1 MEQAPT
7 QQLGNGLKVRHIT
20 MMGLGSAIGAGLFL
34 GSGEGIAKAGPA
46 VLVSYAI
53 AGLIVIMVMRMLG
66 EMGAAM
72 PSSGSFA
79 EYARI
84 SIGNWAG
91 FSMGW
96 IYWLMLI
103 MVLGAE
109 VTGASLIVESWM
121 PGVLPQWAI
130 ALIFVTFFAIVNL
143 GKVAN
148 FGEFEFW
155 FALIKVSVIIAFL
168 VVGVLLVLGV
178 LPGAEPVGL
187 VHLLGDGDGFMP
199 NGIAGIAAG
208 LLVVAFAFGGIELVA
223 IAAAE
228 SAEPE
233 RGIVTAVRNVIW
245 RIGIFYFG
253 SVAIMV
259 LSLPWTSEALQD
271 SPFVAVLD
279 QANIPLVSGFMELV
293 VVIALMS
300 AFNANIYGSTRMAFA
315 LAKRGEGPR
324 ALTQVAPNGTPRI
337 AVLVSVFFAFVA
349 VLFNWLLPDQLLSIL
364 LNAVGSV
371 LLLVWI
377 FICVSQLRLR
387 PRFEREGRLSLRMWL
402 FPYLTWAT
410 LAALGALIALMLTD
424 TEARNQILSTVA
436 MFLIVVAL
444 SQVNARWQRSHP
456 QSGSA
461 YAGAAHETKG

>member
-1 MEQAPT
+1 MRE
-7 QQLGNGLKVRHIT
+7 LGNGLKVRHIT

-34 GSGEGIAKAGPA
+34 GSGEGIAEAGPA
-46 VLVSYAI
+46 VLVSYAM

-72 PSSGSFA
+72 PASGSFA
-79 EYARI
+79 EYARL

-103 MVLGAE
+103 LVLGAE
-109 VTGASLIVESWM
+109 ITGASLIVESWM

-155 FALIKVSVIIAFL
+155 FALIKVAVIIAFL
-168 VVGVLLVLGV
+168 IVGVLLVLGV
-178 LPGAEPVGL
+178 LPGAEPTGL
-187 VHLLGDGDGFMP
+187 VHLLGDGAGFMP
-199 NGIAGIAAG
+199 NGIAGVASG
-208 LLVVAFAFGGIELVA
+208 LLVVAFAFGGIEIVA

-228 SAEPE
+228 SAEPQ
-233 RGIVTAVRNVIW
+233 RGIVTAVRNVVW

-259 LSLPWTSEALQD
+259 LALPWTSEALQT

-279 QANIPLVSGFMELV
+279 KANIPLVSGFMELV
-293 VVIALMS
+293 VVVALLS

-315 LAKRGEGPR
+315 LAKRGDGPR
-324 ALTQVAPNGTPRI
+324 ALTQVTPQGTPRI
-337 AVLVSVFFAFVA
+337 AVLVSVFFAFIA
-349 VLFNWLLPDQLLSIL
+349 VLFNWLLPDELLSIL

-371 LLLVWI
+371 LLVVWI
-377 FICVSQLRLR
+377 FVCISQLRLR
-387 PRFEREGRLSLRMWL
+387 PRLEREGLLTLRMWL
-402 FPYLTWAT
+402 HPYLTWAT
-410 LAALGALIALMLTD
+410 LAALAGLIALMLTD
-424 TEARNQILSTVA
+424 TEARNQLLSTLA
-436 MFLIVVAL
+436 LFLVVVAL
-444 SQVNARWQRSHP
+444 SQVNARWRRSHP
-456 QSGSA
+456 HAGSA
-461 YAGAAHETKG
+461 YAEKSTQRQGVEQ